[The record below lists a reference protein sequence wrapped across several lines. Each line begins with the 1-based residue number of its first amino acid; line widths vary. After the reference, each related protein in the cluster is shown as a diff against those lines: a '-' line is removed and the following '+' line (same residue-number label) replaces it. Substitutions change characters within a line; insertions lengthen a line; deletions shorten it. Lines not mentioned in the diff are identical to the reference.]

1 MIMEPFTE
9 SGMQFGPYPDGYC
22 LRIEQSNTYRK
33 IQGGVRMAEFLLLR
47 RQGDGI
53 PCIWIV
59 EAKSSSPRPEASN
72 FPEFIAE
79 IRDKLANALAL
90 GIASILM
97 RHPAALAD
105 LPDRFKTF
113 DLAATDFRLVLI
125 INGHK
130 KSWLAPLQDALR
142 KALHPTVQTWAL
154 GANAVVVIND
164 QDARRFGLISAP

>member
-1 MIMEPFTE
+1 MEPFTE
-9 SGMQFGPYPDGYC
+9 SGMQFGPYPDGC
-22 LRIEQSNTYRK
+22 CFRVEQSDTYGR
-33 IQGGVRMAEFLLLR
+33 IQSGVRIAEFLLVHTS
-47 RQGDGI
+47 GDRA
-53 PCIWIV
+53 PCVWIV
-59 EAKSSSPRPEASN
+59 EAKSSSPQPETQPN
-72 FPEFIAE
+72 FSEFITE
-79 IRDKLANALAL
+79 IRDKLTNALAL

-97 RHPAALAD
+97 RHTGAAVE
-105 LPDRFKTF
+105 LPDRFKTL

-164 QDARRFGLISAP
+164 QDARRFGLISTP